1 MDQQNPGNWT
11 EEKVIG
17 ILRDLAKKEELPQ
30 HLLGGTISSEDTVDT
45 LGIDSIGAVALIDT
59 LEEAVGQ
66 PLPDD
71 FLDLTDNIAGIVKRL
86 NDLG

>member
-1 MDQQNPGNWT
+1 MNQQNSGGWT

-17 ILRDLAKKEELPQ
+17 LLRDLAKKEELPQ
-30 HLLGGTISSEDTVDT
+30 HLLSGSISSEDTVDT
-45 LGIDSIGAVALIDT
+45 LGIDSIGAVTLIDT
-59 LEEAVGQ
+59 LEEEVGQ

-86 NDLG
+86 NDLS